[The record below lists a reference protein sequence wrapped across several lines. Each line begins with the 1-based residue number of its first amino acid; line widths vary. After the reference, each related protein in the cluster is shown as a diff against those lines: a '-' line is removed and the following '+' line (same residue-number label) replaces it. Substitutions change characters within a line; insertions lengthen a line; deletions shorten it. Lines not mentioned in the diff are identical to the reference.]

1 MNQPKSGKNAS
12 TPKNRERE
20 IWKAVFCKKL
30 KNSISYLSKPSSKQ
44 IFFPH
49 IDSQYHK
56 NKKEEGFIS
65 YAFDKTKFHSI
76 LYSGE
81 IMLRCYLLLRKKTKK

>member
-12 TPKNRERE
+12 TQKNRERE
-20 IWKAVFCKKL
+20 IWKAVFV
-30 KNSISYLSKPSSKQ
+30 KNQKIPSH
-44 IFFPH
+44 IFLNLPQNKYFPH

-81 IMLRCYLLLRKKTKK
+81 IMLRCYLLSRKKTKK